1 MFSSKMK
8 PTGKQIFDGVSLV
21 IGVAGVALSIYFY
34 FAQKEFKAISFIADS
49 KRALLV
55 SPKHLPTTRIT
66 LFDQDGK
73 QIAGD
78 VYSVDL
84 YLWNS
89 GTKTIDGPDVINPL
103 IVDLPPGTRLL
114 DLQPI
119 HVSRQSVTHMV
130 ASALKRPDGDA
141 IQFQFNTLEPSDG
154 ISVSLL
160 YEGEE
165 DADFLIKG
173 GVKGIREITDSKQ
186 IVNQEKWLVPWKEH
200 LPDVAGAILGIGS
213 VGLVIFLWNLLS
225 RRFFPDRARDIKK
238 AIAAIFISL
247 FFLWLIVSSINT
259 FLEPWRHPEKIIRA
273 KITEYIPSELTKR

>member
-1 MFSSKMK
+1 MFPSKIK
-8 PTGKQIFDGVSLV
+8 PTGRQIFDGVSLV
-21 IGVAGVALSIYFY
+21 IAIAGVVLSIYFY
-34 FAQKEFKAISFIADS
+34 FAQRESKAISFIADP

-73 QIAGD
+73 RIAGD

-89 GTKTIDGPDVINPL
+89 GTKTIDGPDVINPI
-103 IVDLPPGTRLL
+103 IVNLPLGTRLL

-119 HVSRQSVTHMV
+119 HVSRQSVTQMA

-141 IQFQFNTLEPSDG
+141 IQFHFNTLEPGDG
-154 ISVSLL
+154 ISASLL
-160 YEGEE
+160 YEGEQ

-186 IVNQEKWLVPWKEH
+186 IVNQEKWLVPWKQH
-200 LPDVAGAILGIGS
+200 LPDIGEAVLGFGTI
-213 VGLVIFLWNLLS
+213 GLVIFLWHLLS
-225 RRFFPDRARDIKK
+225 RRFFPDRARDVKK
-238 AIAAIFISL
+238 AIAAIVFSL
-247 FFLWLIVSSINT
+247 FFLYVIVSSIIT
-259 FLEPWRHPEKIIRA
+259 FIEPWRHPEKIIRA
-273 KITEYIPSELTKR
+273 NITDYIPSELTKR